1 MSKLTM
7 TMVLCAGLTLAGC
20 GFAEYDWNKTLA
32 ANTATAYQTFLQ
44 HHPTNKHA
52 DDARGRMLALRDD
65 QAWALAQ
72 ATNTLAGYQDYL
84 KSESGGVHAGDAQ
97 YQITA
102 LQRAAAWKEVQK
114 DESAAALQAFLRQYP
129 QGLESNQARARLS
142 TLDYR
147 VQLAVA
153 RSQSAAERRREQLQA
168 RFGTVVHDVVIMTPN
183 STHTVYRVTSEPM
196 TQADASS
203 ACAQLARSHQSCRV
217 LPTAGTPG

>member
-1 MSKLTM
+1 MSRLPM
-7 TMVLCAGLTLAGC
+7 AIVLCAGLTLAGC
-20 GFAEYDWNKTLA
+20 GFAEYDWNKALT
-32 ANTATAYQTFLQ
+32 ANTVTAYQTFLQ

-72 ATNTLAGYQDYL
+72 ATNTVAGYQDYL

-97 YQITA
+97 YQITS
-102 LQRAAAWKEVQK
+102 LQRAAAWKVLQK
-114 DESAAALQAFLRQYP
+114 DESAAALQAFLHQYP
-129 QGLESNQARARLS
+129 QGLESNQARQVLS

-153 RSQSAAERRREQLQA
+153 RSQSAAERRREELQA
-168 RFGTVVHDVVIMTPN
+168 RFGKVVHDVVVMAPT
-183 STHTVYRVTSEPM
+183 SVHTGYRVTSEPM

-203 ACAQLARSHQSCRV
+203 ACAQLERSHQSCRL
-217 LPTAGTPG
+217 LPAGTPG